1 MGLFIDAKATATLK
15 GYKYSGSDLSL
26 TYKYILSPLAQKCV
40 DLFTP
45 RSVAPNTITLTGFL
59 LIIIAYIIMWFYA
72 PDVAGSVL
80 CKTNHDDCVETGS
93 VPRWVF
99 LANAVA
105 LLVYQTLDNMDGK
118 QARRTGSSSPLGML
132 FDHGCDALN
141 SPLSSINWCV
151 AMSINHTTPLVIFWT
166 LAASAIPFYIS
177 TWEEYY
183 TGSLILPIINGPSEG
198 LILAASLSG
207 ISFVHGPQVWHSYSF
222 WDWAFPM
229 IPAQAAEYIEPA
241 SVYLASWLNPL
252 STPSNFKGLCNYEL
266 LISLAAAC
274 AIQEMTLKSISV
286 VHKYGFSPLLN
297 LFPFLSLCITSLIVG
312 TNLPGVLESN
322 LRSCMAL
329 FGLIFVDA
337 VTALMLAH
345 MTDKELNKIRLIQ
358 IPSYVIAARVLLGS
372 LKDGEQASLTVLV
385 YLSAAATFTLFRFT
399 IIIAEITECLGIWCF
414 DITTPRTTTVTYTS
428 TEEASK
434 NGKKRR

>member
-1 MGLFIDAKATATLK
+1 MLTL
-15 GYKYSGSDLSL
+15 
-26 TYKYILSPLAQKCV
+26 P
-40 DLFTP
+40 P
-45 RSVAPNTITLTGFL
+45 
-59 LIIIAYIIMWFYA
+59 
-72 PDVAGSVL
+72 
-80 CKTNHDDCVETGS
+80 
-93 VPRWVF
+93 F
-99 LANAVA
+99 LA
-105 LLVYQTLDNMDGK
+105 
-118 QARRTGSSSPLGML
+118 P
-132 FDHGCDALN
+132 
-141 SPLSSINWCV
+141 
-151 AMSINHTTPLVIFWT
+151 
-166 LAASAIPFYIS
+166 S
-177 TWEEYY
+177 TH
-183 TGSLILPIINGPSEG
+183 
-198 LILAASLSG
+198 
-207 ISFVHGPQVWHSYSF
+207 SFVHGPQVWHSYSF

-358 IPSYVIAARVLLGS
+358 IPSYIIAARVLLGS

-399 IIIAEITECLGIWCF
+399 VIIAEITECLGIWCF